1 MSEIK
6 RFKEF
11 ANESFFDN
19 PVLGKLGSILGG
31 EKNYS
36 VVPTS
41 PTSIESKDQESTPF
55 QSGSIG
61 NKVKLSQGNL
71 EVNSNKS
78 APLVVVFGGDDRN
91 GKTSGVYMYDY
102 FTPDLLSRYT
112 VFIAN
117 SSKIDGNK
125 AWKEIVAKCKE
136 LKLNPS
142 KKILYLFSGGYS
154 PAMEIDN
161 STDVNKK
168 LDYLNSTFNKIFL
181 VDIWIGKSGSDFYQ
195 KLGERYGNKLEYYSC
210 GGANSPG
217 GSGNFFVREI
227 IVSKASK
234 SYLNSIDHMKTNLDA
249 VKSLKSQF

>member
-78 APLVVVFGGDDRN
+78 APLVVVFGGDDHN

-112 VFIAN
+112 VFVAN

-142 KKILYLFSGGYS
+142 KKILYC
-154 PAMEIDN
+154 
-161 STDVNKK
+161 
-168 LDYLNSTFNKIFL
+168 
-181 VDIWIGKSGSDFYQ
+181 
-195 KLGERYGNKLEYYSC
+195 YGN
-210 GGANSPG
+210 
-217 GSGNFFVREI
+217 R
-227 IVSKASK
+227 
-234 SYLNSIDHMKTNLDA
+234 
-249 VKSLKSQF
+249 